1 MANDLLRCKSNYRK
15 QILYIL
21 LTIVVSL
28 IFAVIL
34 SWLGYYFRDLYKIP
48 VESDLIGLLGN
59 ISSGIIGGVGTII
72 AVILSISKTDE
83 IQRLHELE
91 YKKDKQQLFS
101 NEIMDLIS
109 KYITDIS
116 GYYYS
121 CRRQILL
128 QDRLDNT
135 KDEFEK
141 TKLKIELEKLRIN
154 RSIAIE
160 CRYSLILRL
169 QDNKS
174 AEELLRYLNKVHNE
188 ISVDEDIKE
197 KEFNDHIN
205 NLIVITYN
213 FCRDYVDNSNINKT
227 Q

>member
-1 MANDLLRCKSNYRK
+1 MNDDLLRHKNNYRK
-15 QILYIL
+15 QIIYIFL
-21 LTIVVSL
+21 MIVFSL
-28 IFAVIL
+28 MFACLL
-34 SWLGYYFRDLYKIP
+34 SWLGYFFKNLYKIP

-59 ISSGIIGGVGTII
+59 VSSGIIGGVGTII
-72 AVILSISKTDE
+72 AVIISTSKTDE

-91 YKKDKQQLFS
+91 YKKNKHQLFS

-116 GYYYS
+116 GYYYG
-121 CRRQILL
+121 CRRQVFL
-128 QDRLDNT
+128 QNSLNQI
-135 KDEFEK
+135 KNSGDE
-141 TKLKIELEKLRIN
+141 TKLKIELEKLIIN

-188 ISVDEDIKE
+188 ISVDENIKE

-213 FCRDYVDNSNINKT
+213 FCRDYVNNSNR
-227 Q
+227 

>member
-1 MANDLLRCKSNYRK
+1 MNLK
-15 QILYIL
+15 
-21 LTIVVSL
+21 
-28 IFAVIL
+28 
-34 SWLGYYFRDLYKIP
+34 
-48 VESDLIGLLGN
+48 
-59 ISSGIIGGVGTII
+59 
-72 AVILSISKTDE
+72 
-83 IQRLHELE
+83 
-91 YKKDKQQLFS
+91 
-101 NEIMDLIS
+101 
-109 KYITDIS
+109 
-116 GYYYS
+116 
-121 CRRQILL
+121 
-128 QDRLDNT
+128 
-135 KDEFEK
+135 K

-213 FCRDYVDNSNINKT
+213 FCRDYVDNSNMNKT

>member
-1 MANDLLRCKSNYRK
+1 MAF
-15 QILYIL
+15 IAI
-21 LTIVVSL
+21 
-28 IFAVIL
+28 IL
-34 SWLGYYFRDLYKIP
+34 SEKAGYGKVP
-48 VESDLIGLLGN
+48 
-59 ISSGIIGGVGTII
+59 SSTNS
-72 AVILSISKTDE
+72 A
-83 IQRLHELE
+83 
-91 YKKDKQQLFS
+91 
-101 NEIMDLIS
+101 
-109 KYITDIS
+109 
-116 GYYYS
+116 
-121 CRRQILL
+121 CRTQA
-128 QDRLDNT
+128 
-135 KDEFEK
+135 EFEK

-213 FCRDYVDNSNINKT
+213 FCRDYVDNSNMNKT